1 MESIKVTAPG
11 KLLVETLPTPEP
23 AAGEVRV
30 KISYAGI
37 CGSDLHIYHGSHP
50 FVKYPRIIG
59 HEFAGVID
67 AAGEG
72 VDKSKIGQRV
82 SVDPVV
88 SCGQCYPCS
97 VGRANICHHLLVVGV
112 HREGGFSEFCCVPEG
127 LAFAVPD
134 TLDAASSAMVEPFSI
149 AANMLNRTGAS
160 ARDVALV
167 YGAGPI
173 GLTVVQVLKGVYG
186 VKQLIVVDRLASR
199 LQGAQ
204 ENGAD
209 VVVNNSEV
217 DLSAWLHEH
226 KIAPTL
232 VIDAACHPAIFAE
245 ATQIAA
251 PAARIGL
258 MGFPA
263 EASAVVQRFMN
274 AKELTVFAS
283 RLNNKLF
290 PTVIDWMTS
299 GKIQPHKLISHRFD
313 FHDIQQAL
321 DLFETNPMACC
332 KVLLRFNEE

>member
-1 MESIKVTAPG
+1 MESIKVIAPG
-11 KLLVETLPTPEP
+11 ELSVETLPTPQP
-23 AAGEVRV
+23 AAAEVRV
-30 KISYAGI
+30 KVGYAGI

-67 AAGEG
+67 AVGDG
-72 VDKSKIGQRV
+72 VSPNKIGQRV

-97 VGRANICHHLLVVGV
+97 IGRSNICHNLQVVGV
-112 HREGGFSEFCCVPEG
+112 HREGGFSEFCCVPER
-127 LAFAVPD
+127 LAYAIPD
-134 TLDAASSAMVEPFSI
+134 NIDAPSAAMVEPFSI

-186 VKQLIVVDRLASR
+186 VRQLIVVDRLESR
-199 LQGAQ
+199 LQGALD
-204 ENGAD
+204 NGAD
-209 VVVNNSEV
+209 RVVNNSDVELV
-217 DLSAWLHEH
+217 SWLQEQH
-226 KIAPTL
+226 IAPTL

-251 PAARIGL
+251 PAGRIGL

-263 EASAVVQRFMN
+263 ETSSVVQRFLN

-290 PTVIDWMTS
+290 PTVIDWMAS

-313 FHDIQQAL
+313 FHAIQQAL
-321 DLFETNPMACC
+321 NLFETNPMACC
-332 KVLLRFNEE
+332 KVLLQFSEE

>member
-1 MESIKVTAPG
+1 MECIKVIAPG
-11 KLLVETLPTPEP
+11 ELLVEKLPISEP

-30 KISYAGI
+30 KIGYAGI

-67 AAGEG
+67 AVGAG
-72 VDKSKIGQRV
+72 VSDTKIGQRV
-82 SVDPVV
+82 SIDPVV
-88 SCGQCYPCS
+88 SCGHCYPCS
-97 VGRANICHHLLVVGV
+97 IGRSNICQHLQVVGV
-112 HREGGFSEFCCVPEG
+112 HREGGFSEFCCVPEK

-134 TLDAASSAMVEPFSI
+134 NIDSPSAAMVEPFSI
-149 AANMLNRTGAS
+149 AANMLSRTGAT

-186 VKQLIVVDRLASR
+186 VKHLVVVDRLDSR
-199 LQGAQ
+199 LQGAL

-209 VVVNNSEV
+209 VVVNNSEI
-217 DLSAWLHEH
+217 DLAAWLKE
-226 KIAPTL
+226 KQISPTL
-232 VIDAACHPAIFAE
+232 VIDAACHPSIFAE

-251 PAARIGL
+251 PAGRIGL

-263 EASAVVQRFMN
+263 ETSSVVQRFLN

-290 PTVIDWMTS
+290 PTVIDWMAS
-299 GKIQPHKLISHRFD
+299 GKIQPHKLISHCFN
-313 FHDIQQAL
+313 FHEIQKAL

>member
-1 MESIKVTAPG
+1 MESIKVNAPG
-11 KLLVETLPTPEP
+11 ELRVETRPIATP

-30 KISYAGI
+30 KVGFAGI
-37 CGSDLHIYHGSHP
+37 CGSDLHIYHGTHP
-50 FVKYPRIIG
+50 FVQYPRIIG

-67 AAGEG
+67 AVGEG
-72 VDKSKIGQRV
+72 VCTSKIGQRV

-97 VGRANICHHLLVVGV
+97 IGRSNICHHLQVVGV
-112 HREGGFSEFCCVPEG
+112 HREGGFSEFCCVPER
-127 LAFAVPD
+127 LAFALPD
-134 TLDAASSAMVEPFSI
+134 NIDAQSAAMVEPFSI
-149 AANMLNRTGAS
+149 AANMLSRTGAS

-173 GLTVVQVLKGVYG
+173 GLTLVQVLKGVYG
-186 VKQLIVVDRLASR
+186 VQHLIVVDRLASR
-199 LQGAQ
+199 LQGAL

-209 VVVNNSEV
+209 SVVNNSEV
-217 DLSAWLHEH
+217 DLASWLQQQQR
-226 KIAPTL
+226 APTL

-251 PAARIGL
+251 PAGRIGL

-263 EASAVVQRFMN
+263 ETSAVVQRFLN

-290 PTVIDWMTS
+290 PTVIDWMAS

-321 DLFETNPMACC
+321 NLFETNPMACC
-332 KVLLRFNEE
+332 KVLLQFSEE